1 MHLRRF
7 RFSWSAKKKY
17 DHTCLFKQKQC
28 IFSTLGH
35 GLHCIRQS
43 SFFLNFFEKEN
54 YLRVY
59 GDAGVVVVKTS
70 VVVDTVVGS
79 DVAVDDEEVEHL
91 FLLPW

>member
-1 MHLRRF
+1 MITHV
-7 RFSWSAKKKY
+7 
-17 DHTCLFKQKQC
+17 FKQKQC

-35 GLHCIRQS
+35 VDPIVFGSHL
-43 SFFLNFFEKEN
+43 FFKKEN

-59 GDAGVVVVKTS
+59 GDAGVVVVVKTS